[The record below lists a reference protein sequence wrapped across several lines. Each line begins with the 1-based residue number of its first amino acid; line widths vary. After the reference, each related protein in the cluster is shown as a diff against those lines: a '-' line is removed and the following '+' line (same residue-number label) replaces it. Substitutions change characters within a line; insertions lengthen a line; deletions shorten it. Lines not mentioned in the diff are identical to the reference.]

1 MPKPPVFLSGFL
13 FFKQVNSCNYLP
25 IYLVSW
31 LEEAKTAIDV
41 SVPLGLD
48 VDVARIGKGD

>member
-1 MPKPPVFLSGFL
+1 MLRAASVPFRFL

-31 LEEAKTAIDV
+31 LEEAKTARDV

-48 VDVARIGKGD
+48 VDAARMWQGD